1 MNVNI
6 HTLHLECF
14 SLFNTSQSHYIKGLN
29 VMAWFQRKE
38 LLKTLHIT
46 LRRVHVFDK
55 EEQEKEIS
63 FW

>member
-1 MNVNI
+1 
-6 HTLHLECF
+6 
-14 SLFNTSQSHYIKGLN
+14 
-29 VMAWFQRKE
+29 MAWFQRKE